1 MGVGR
6 RTSGVGLIVLV
17 ACGGKPPPPAPKP
30 APPPVA
36 PTRVP
41 IETDNDSER
50 EEGVT
55 IVNAHGHMEKEA
67 IEAGLAPHNQ
77 ELADCYTKKVG
88 RRHWLGGHV
97 KIHWDIA
104 KDGTITKVKLT
115 AESDLGA
122 WPIEK
127 CLLEVARAASFDKPV
142 GGDADFDIPLDFTA
156 KGAYLPWDED
166 KALRAVGGQLAKLDE
181 CGKSTVLPD
190 DVVITVYVGFRGHAQ
205 SVGFS
210 SDASVIDDKWAECA
224 EKAAMKWRLPD
235 PRGPVAKLAVR
246 YRPK

>member
-1 MGVGR
+1 M
-6 RTSGVGLIVLV
+6 
-17 ACGGKPPPPAPKP
+17 A
-30 APPPVA
+30 
-36 PTRVP
+36 
-41 IETDNDSER
+41 IETDSDSEH

-55 IVNAHGHMEKEA
+55 IVHAHGYMEKEA

-156 KGAYLPWDED
+156 KGAFLPWDED
-166 KALRAVGGQLAKLDE
+166 KALKAVGGQLAKLDD
-181 CGKSTVLPD
+181 CGKAVPPVPLPN
-190 DVVITVYVGFRGHAQ
+190 DVVITVYVGARGRAQ

-210 SDASVIDDKWAECA
+210 SDASEIDDKWAECA
-224 EKAAMKWRLPD
+224 EKTAMKWRLPD

-246 YRPK
+246 YRPR